1 MRRCAGEEQ
10 RAPLAVDVR
19 DRDVGDR
26 APGSFP
32 PGEPSVG
39 TLKAQEK
46 YENGWACEDT
56 ARMWDCSPGSGVQP
70 RTRASV
76 APQ

>member
-1 MRRCAGEEQ
+1 MRRSPSMSATAMSATGPQ
-10 RAPLAVDVR
+10 
-19 DRDVGDR
+19 
-26 APGSFP
+26 GSFP